1 MKLKRFFKR
10 GLQKAIAN
18 DFKNLVEDKS
28 MSMPSG
34 FLCYRYWDDGSKL
47 TKRYYFVVNFAG
59 STRNC
64 FTFECAWQPDVET
77 DIVNSNVWPKSLS
90 DDDGCLRIIYL
101 DSRFSPPPIKPS
113 EYELKSYEYLV
124 NYDYWWDF
132 ETIDAEAPD
141 LAQLDCILQDAVE
154 KLGKLVMPFFRDLA
168 AFHAGQPMPS
178 YLMTI
183 EQKLKR

>member
-1 MKLKRFFKR
+1 M
-10 GLQKAIAN
+10 
-18 DFKNLVEDKS
+18 
-28 MSMPSG
+28 
-34 FLCYRYWDDGSKL
+34 
-47 TKRYYFVVNFAG
+47 NFAG

-77 DIVNSNVWPKSLS
+77 DIVNSNGWPKSLS

-101 DSRFSPPPIKPS
+101 DPKFLPPPINPSEYILKPY

-132 ETIDAEAPD
+132 ETIDAEAAD

-168 AFHAGQPMPS
+168 AFHAGEPMSS

>member
-18 DFKNLVEDKS
+18 DFKNLVEDKN
-28 MSMPSG
+28 MAMPSG

-59 STRNC
+59 STSNR

-77 DIVNSNVWPKSLS
+77 DIVNSNGWPKSLS

-132 ETIDAEAPD
+132 ETIDAEAAD

-168 AFHAGQPMPS
+168 AFHAGEPISS